1 MCWGCAGGLCHFFV
15 FSLICQRHIKK
26 EVAEAHLKRP
36 SAAGLPVL
44 GCGCHMTTDPQSGW
58 LLPGLESLASGAQQH
73 SSAVRICRACCSRH
87 LPRAVRLQFTN

>member
-1 MCWGCAGGLCHFFV
+1 MPVFHFAKPLHERLGARGILYV
-15 FSLICQRHIKK
+15 GV
-26 EVAEAHLKRP
+26 VAY
-36 SAAGLPVL
+36 AARLVWYGAA
-44 GCGCHMTTDPQSGW
+44 QSGW